1 MFFLINF
8 EVMVVIR
15 NVMKKS
21 FVLTGVVLSLC
32 LSCLIVSCNP
42 KEPKGDEVGAQEE
55 VIVPPDEPY
64 VPDVSSTPGES
75 DVQIDYASPYEGYEP
90 IVRAG
95 APEEYVDVEE
105 YNVDLD
111 VVPEMKKGEEYNME
125 VKVVLPQFESEP
137 TGGMVRTTKVIYAQP
152 AKYVR
157 VTPIAPGFDVNPPQS
172 DIVDFDPSGTELPFT
187 IIPRK
192 KGPQQITAKVELL
205 QNNDGSG
212 DIKSK
217 TSAEVSVLV
226 KVDGFNII
234 LQGLGELWGVVWK
247 AFLDFWGVF
256 VALVFAALLFV
267 VRKYIKK
274 KTGYG
279 AENDQSDQSDQADGS
294 DLSDET

>member
-42 KEPKGDEVGAQEE
+42 KEPKGNEVGAQE
-55 VIVPPDEPY
+55 VIVPQEQ
-64 VPDVSSTPGES
+64 SSTPVES
-75 DVQIDYASPYEGYEP
+75 DVQLDYSTPYEDDIH
-90 IVRAG
+90 IVGAG
-95 APEEYVDVEE
+95 APGEPSVDVEE

-226 KVDGFNII
+226 KVDGVNII
-234 LQGLGELWGVVWK
+234 LQGLNELWKVVWK

>member
-1 MFFLINF
+1 MKKGLFFLSVVFAI
-8 EVMVVIR
+8 VMGCLVV
-15 NVMKKS
+15 
-21 FVLTGVVLSLC
+21 GC
-32 LSCLIVSCNP
+32 HP
-42 KEPKGDEVGAQEE
+42 KEPKGGEVGEQE
-55 VIVPPDEPY
+55 VVVPPDEPS
-64 VPDVSSTPGES
+64 VQDVSSTPGEG
-75 DVQIDYASPYEGYEP
+75 DVQIDYATPFEDDIP
-90 IVRAG
+90 IVGAG
-95 APEEYVDVEE
+95 APEADVDVEE

-111 VVPEMKKGEEYNME
+111 VVPEMKKGEEYTME
-125 VKVVLPQFESEP
+125 VKVVLPQYETEP
-137 TGGMVRTTKVIYAQP
+137 TGGMVRSTKVIYAQP

-187 IIPRK
+187 IIPKK

-226 KVDGFNII
+226 KVDGFNIVM
-234 LQGLGELWGVVWK
+234 QGLGELWKVVWE
-247 AFLDFWGVF
+247 AFKKFWSVA

-279 AENDQSDQSDQADGS
+279 EENDKSGQAGQD
-294 DLSDET
+294 DLSDA